1 MLPGKGGISQ
11 PPLQQREVHDIL
23 VETTRRGIQDSRSK
37 KGCLSWEVWPLRLL
51 PFLVLPTE
59 LWMWG
64 PVLQQLS
71 QWGSFD
77 DGNSTENWAAERQ
90 KSVPNNQITKQPHW
104 PWLSVLHPQNWVW
117 RLAHS
122 RGSVRICWINKMN
135 DWMHPCSVTQLC
147 PTLCN
152 PMDCSPPGSSFHG
165 IFQARILARVAI
177 SFSRRSYGSYGP
189 RVGACVSMTLH

>member
-1 MLPGKGGISQ
+1 MFPGKGGISQ

-23 VETTRRGIQDSRSK
+23 VEGASRTAGPRKAASAGK
-37 KGCLSWEVWPLRLL
+37 CGPFAYCLSLCFPPNCGCEGRCSNSY
-51 PFLVLPTE
+51 
-59 LWMWG
+59 
-64 PVLQQLS
+64 LS

-135 DWMHPCSVTQLC
+135 DWMHACSVTQLW

-152 PMDCSPPGSSFHG
+152 PVDCSPPGSSFHG

-177 SFSRRSYGSYGP
+177 SFSRRSYGSYRP
-189 RVGACVSMTLH
+189 RVGACVSMTIH